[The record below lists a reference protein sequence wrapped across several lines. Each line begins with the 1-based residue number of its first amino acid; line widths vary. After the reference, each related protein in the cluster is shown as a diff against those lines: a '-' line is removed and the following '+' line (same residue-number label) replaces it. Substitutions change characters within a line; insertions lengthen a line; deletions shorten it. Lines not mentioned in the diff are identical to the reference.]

1 MAENFFTNLKNKFQD
16 SGYFDLPKDLGG
28 QAESFSQNNK
38 TTPKAELSDADRS
51 FVDTLPAEVQVDI
64 NRYLDIFRNDPTPVY
79 KHIAEIKQKG
89 TSTLLETPD
98 WVRENTKDKF
108 DNMRYSDF
116 LTYGK
121 STFDLAFNRDTKG
134 AQELE
139 KNILGNPVVE
149 TVTGIGHGLYT
160 ATRGTAELLASLSD
174 LYLDTDYL
182 KVVEDVLPQVNLT
195 ELLENPEPAFAQFV
209 SLLTQYG
216 TPVGIAQKIAK
227 RIIGKAT
234 KTALGKKAAQS
245 AIATS
250 SVGKGVTNVAK
261 FGGYWALPVGVSDAV
276 VSASGQETIG
286 GIFGKTE
293 EEGGNWLQQ
302 TMLAT
307 EPESVEGL
315 DGKERAAAI
324 LRNKLKFGIEGASFM
339 GALKLVGPTL
349 KFGATG
355 SSVIL
360 NNAVGPVLTGAS
372 KIVGSKPVMMALQK
386 TNKAIDAG
394 LEKAGI
400 PDFSLWKFSSARD
413 YSGLS
418 SVMPS
423 IRSAL
428 EGALSKIMSGG
439 KFGPQ
444 VSSELKKIDQLNRS
458 IKKEF
463 DIFAKDLDRE
473 MYKMAK
479 VGFSNILMGSE
490 TAASALKHWNDV
502 LKYMRG
508 EIKLT
513 SLPDPLQDSAF
524 IIRDLIDEQ
533 MKALQPILKSSDIKE
548 DIIKNMG
555 KYLHTSYEI
564 FKNSK
569 FTAAKPVYDKA
580 INYFARLMNSMPDYK
595 GMSKKQLQIQARLNV
610 ENLMTIGRGEGTT
623 ANARLKS
630 IVQFAEELVPK
641 NTFKK

>member
-1 MAENFFTNLKNKFQD
+1 MAENFFTSLKNKFQD
-16 SGYFDLPKDLGG
+16 SEYFDLPQDLGG
-28 QAESFSQNNK
+28 EAEGFSQSNK

-51 FVDTLPAEVQVDI
+51 FVDELPAEVQVDI
-64 NRYLDIFRNDPTPVY
+64 DRYLDIFRNDPTPVY
-79 KHIAEIKQKG
+79 KHIAEIKEKG

-98 WVRENTKDKF
+98 WVRENTNDKF

-121 STFDLAFNRDTKG
+121 STFDLAFQRDTEKAKELKKG
-134 AQELE
+134 
-139 KNILGNPVVE
+139 ILGNPVVE
-149 TVTGIGHGLYT
+149 TVTGVGHGLYT
-160 ATRGTAELLASLSD
+160 ATRGTAELVASLSD

-195 ELLENPEPAFAQFV
+195 DLLENPEPSYAQFV

-245 AIATS
+245 ALATS
-250 SVGKGVTNVAK
+250 AVGKGVTNVAK
-261 FGGYWALPVGVSDAV
+261 FGGYWALPVGLSDAT
-276 VSASGQETIG
+276 VSASGQETLG

-302 TMLAT
+302 KMLAT
-307 EPESVEGL
+307 EPESLEGL

-360 NNAVGPVLTGAS
+360 NNVVGPVLTGAS
-372 KIVGSKPVMMALQK
+372 KVVGSKPVMNLLQSASNAVE
-386 TNKAIDAG
+386 TQLFLRG
-394 LEKAGI
+394 V
-400 PDFSLWKFSSARD
+400 PDFKLWKFSSARD
-413 YSGLS
+413 YSGS
-418 SVMPS
+418 KSVMPS
-423 IRSAL
+423 IRSAI

-444 VSSELKKIDQLNRS
+444 ASSELKRIDQLNRS
-458 IKKEF
+458 VKKEF
-463 DIFAKDLDRE
+463 DIFAKDLDQE
-473 MYKMAK
+473 MYKLNKA
-479 VGFSNILMGSE
+479 GFTDILMGSE

-513 SLPDPLQDSAF
+513 SLPSPLQDSAF
-524 IIRDLIDEQ
+524 IIRDLIDDQ
-533 MKALQPILKSSDIKE
+533 MKALQPILKNSDIKE

-569 FTAAKPVYDKA
+569 FTAAKPVYDK
-580 INYFARLMNSMPDYK
+580 
-595 GMSKKQLQIQARLNV
+595 Q
-610 ENLMTIGRGEGTT
+610 
-623 ANARLKS
+623 
-630 IVQFAEELVPK
+630 
-641 NTFKK
+641 